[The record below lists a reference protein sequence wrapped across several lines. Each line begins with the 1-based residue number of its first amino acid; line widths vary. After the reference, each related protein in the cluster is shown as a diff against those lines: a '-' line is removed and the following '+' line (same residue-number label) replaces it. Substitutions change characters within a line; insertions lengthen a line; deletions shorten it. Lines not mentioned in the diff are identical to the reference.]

1 MSYANAFFE
10 GMRSAFDLAP
20 KQKVYKA
27 NFIRNVDTPKVNVH
41 VLTVE
46 KAGAWIT
53 VGSYMKKA
61 GTTYQI
67 QHKIDK

>member
-1 MSYANAFFE
+1 MRMLFE

-53 VGSYMKKA
+53 VGSYMKKRELL
-61 GTTYQI
+61 TKYNI
-67 QHKIDK
+67 K